1 MYKKT
6 LTLLIFIILTNFSVF
21 GQKDSVNY
29 DAIRDT
35 LEQILK
41 DDQIFRV
48 QYDSISKKFGT
59 DSKQVDSI
67 WTLINKKDSANR
79 VTVINILETY
89 GWPDTSQIGVTANVA
104 IWVVIQHTPDVK
116 IQEKYF
122 PLLQKAVENGLRKE
136 FLALTTDRIA
146 MANGK
151 KQIYGTQITS
161 DPWNKGKWTVYP
173 IKNPEKVDERR
184 KEMGMW
190 ELARY
195 LKKWNIEWDPV
206 EHKKISNKLLR
217 EKRRSHRQYRREQ
230 KRKNK

>member
-1 MYKKT
+1 MQKKS
-6 LTLLIFIILTNFSVF
+6 LPLFILIILTNFYVF
-21 GQKDSVNY
+21 AQKDTVNY
-29 DAIRDT
+29 DVIKDT

-41 DDQIFRV
+41 DDQVFRI
-48 QYDSISKKFGT
+48 QSDSISKIYGPGSPEA
-59 DSKQVDSI
+59 DSLDKLQVKNDSI
-67 WTLINKKDSANR
+67 NLLN
-79 VTVINILETY
+79 VTKILDTY
-89 GWPDTSQIGVTANVA
+89 GWPDTSQIGVTANIA
-104 IWVVIQHTPDVK
+104 IWAVIQHAPDNK
-116 IQEKYF
+116 IREKYL
-122 PLLQKAVENGLRKE
+122 PLLEIAVENGLRKE

-161 DPWNKGKWTVYP
+161 DPWTGKWTVYP

-195 LKKWNIEWDPV
+195 LKKWDIDWEPI

-217 EKRRSHRQYRREQ
+217 KKRQRARKYRREQ